1 MRVLNSSPK
10 EIVRVRKNGQCVLVT
25 LLESAMVG
33 HWVRVYKKP
42 NGRYV
47 GKLDMGAPEDW
58 EFMFSFPYEGK
69 N

>member
-1 MRVLNSSPK
+1 MKVLNSSPK
-10 EIVRVRKNGQCVLVT
+10 ETVRVRRNGQNVLVT
-25 LLESAMVG
+25 LLEPAMVG
-33 HWVRVYKKP
+33 HWVRVYRKP

-58 EFMFSFPYEGK
+58 DFMFSFPYEGK